1 VASVSAA
8 AASAEPVAAAPTL
21 VPLHRDPQFRRFW
34 VGQTISV
41 LGDQVSALAIP
52 LTAILALHASALQV
66 GVLASL
72 AWLPHL
78 LFSLP
83 AGVWIDRRPHRR
95 INMILADF
103 GRAAALATVAVTW
116 WLGVL
121 TIWQLLAVAFAVGA
135 LTVFFDLSYSQFFV
149 ALVQREQ
156 FVDANSKLSTS
167 RSVSY
172 IAGPSIAGFLVQV
185 FSAPVALLGDA
196 FSFVG
201 SALALRGI
209 DVVEPEVGPRGP
221 VRRDLADGFRF
232 VRHQPLLRAGVL
244 CTSTINFFSFLL
256 FAIFVLYASRTL
268 GLSPATIGI
277 VLGTASIGALA
288 GALIAPRV
296 GRRIGIGRAV
306 VVGSVLFPAPMALF
320 PLAHGPHWLS
330 ASMLLVGEFL
340 ASVGVM
346 LFDVNQ
352 NALMAMVT
360 PNEIR
365 SRVVGV
371 TRFFNYG
378 VRPIGDLLG
387 GVLGAAIGLRPTLW
401 ISVLGCLLGVFFLLA
416 SPMPHTREEDLL

>member
-52 LTAILALHASALQV
+52 LTAVLALNASALQV

-95 INMILADF
+95 VNMILADF
-103 GRAAALATVAVTW
+103 GRAAALATVAVAW
-116 WLGVL
+116 WLGAL
-121 TIWQLLAVAFAVGA
+121 TIWQLLAVAFSVGA

-149 ALVQREQ
+149 ALVRREQ

-232 VRHQPLLRAGVL
+232 VRHQPLLRASVL
-244 CTSTINFFSFLL
+244 CTSTINFFNFLL

-378 VRPIGDLLG
+378 VRPIGALLG

-416 SPMPHTREEDLL
+416 SPMPHTREEDLI

>member
-8 AASAEPVAAAPTL
+8 AATAEPAAAAPTL

-52 LTAILALHASALQV
+52 LTAVLALHASALQV

-95 INMILADF
+95 VNMILADF

-116 WLGVL
+116 WLGAL

-149 ALVQREQ
+149 ALVRREQ

-172 IAGPSIAGFLVQV
+172 IAGPSIAGFLVQA

-209 DVVEPEVGPRGP
+209 DVVEPEIGPRGP

-244 CTSTINFFSFLL
+244 CTSTINFFNFLL

-288 GALIAPRV
+288 GALIAPRI

-330 ASMLLVGEFL
+330 ASMLLVGEFF

-378 VRPIGDLLG
+378 VRPIGALLG

-416 SPMPHTREEDLL
+416 SPMPHTREEDLI

>member
-1 VASVSAA
+1 VSAA
-8 AASAEPVAAAPTL
+8 AVTAEPAAAAPTL
-21 VPLHRDPQFRRFW
+21 VPLHRDQQFRRFW

-41 LGDQVSALAIP
+41 LGDQVSALALP
-52 LTAILALHASALQV
+52 LTAVLALDATALQV
-66 GVLASL
+66 GILASL

-95 INMILADF
+95 RNMIVADVC
-103 GRAAALATVAVTW
+103 RALALATVAIAW
-116 WLGVL
+116 WLGAL
-121 TIWQLLAVAFAVGA
+121 TIWQLLVVAFFVGA
-135 LTVFFDLSYSQFFV
+135 STVFFDLSYSQFFV

-156 FVDANSKLSTS
+156 FVEANSKLSTS

-172 IAGPSIAGFLVQV
+172 IAGPSIAGLLVQV

-196 FSFVG
+196 FSFVA

-209 DVVEPEVGPRGP
+209 DVREPEIG
-221 VRRDLADGFRF
+221 VRAPARRELADGFRF
-232 VRHQPLLRAGVL
+232 VRNQPLLRAGVL
-244 CTSTINFFSFLL
+244 CTSTINFFNFLL

-268 GLSPATIGI
+268 GLSPATIGL
-277 VLGTASIGALA
+277 VLGTASVGALA

-306 VVGSVLFPAPMALF
+306 VVGSVLFPAPMVLF
-320 PLAHGPHWLS
+320 PLAHGPEWVS

-346 LFDVNQ
+346 IFDVNQ
-352 NALMAMVT
+352 NSLMAMVT
-360 PNEIR
+360 PDEIR

-378 VRPIGDLLG
+378 VRPIGALLG
-387 GVLGAAIGLRPTLW
+387 GVLGAAIGLRATLW
-401 ISVLGCLLGVFFLLA
+401 ISVLGCLLGVVFLLA
-416 SPMPHTREEDLL
+416 SPMPHTRERDLL